1 MSNSNQ
7 RFQKDVGSS
16 LREINRQMTVL
27 RDKNTN
33 QSLEIKRLQMKLK
46 VAAELKG
53 VSVEDLTAAM
63 ERVAMR
69 DMGAE
74 VRARLKAAERRA
86 KKAEL
91 SKEQALAIS

>member
-1 MSNSNQ
+1 
-7 RFQKDVGSS
+7 
-16 LREINRQMTVL
+16 MTVL